1 MEQEKDETLWRIA
14 RQRAS
19 FRRSLYSFIIVI
31 LFLWAIWWFTS
42 GTDYLADGRR
52 GIPWPCWVMLGWGF
66 GLAMQYFKAYHGN
79 KQDLTNQEYEKLKRE
94 QNL

>member
-1 MEQEKDETLWRIA
+1 MEQQKDEKLWRIA

-19 FRRSLYSFIIVI
+19 FRRNLYSFIVVI
-31 LFLWAIWWFTS
+31 LFFWAIWWFTQ
-42 GTDYLADGRR
+42 GRDYIDVGRR
-52 GIPWPCWVMLGWGF
+52 GIPWPSWVMLGWGI

-79 KQDLTNQEYEKLKRE
+79 KEDLTEQEYEKLKRQ

>member
-1 MEQEKDETLWRIA
+1 MEQPKDEKLWRIA

-19 FRRSLYSFIIVI
+19 FRRNLYSYIVVI
-31 LFLWAIWWFTS
+31 LFLWAIWWFTGS
-42 GTDYLADGRR
+42 RRYLETGSRN
-52 GIPWPCWVMLGWGF
+52 IPWPSWVMLGWGV

-79 KQDLTNQEYEKLKRE
+79 KEDLTDQEYEKLKKQ